1 MLTRIPDYKVVE
13 EEILPYTSVGAVN
26 GWIHLPATFTP
37 GKKVGAV
44 IA

>member
-1 MLTRIPDYKVVE
+1 VIE
-13 EEILPYTSVGAVN
+13 EAIVRYPTVGLVN
-26 GWIHLPATFTP
+26 GYIRLPATFTP